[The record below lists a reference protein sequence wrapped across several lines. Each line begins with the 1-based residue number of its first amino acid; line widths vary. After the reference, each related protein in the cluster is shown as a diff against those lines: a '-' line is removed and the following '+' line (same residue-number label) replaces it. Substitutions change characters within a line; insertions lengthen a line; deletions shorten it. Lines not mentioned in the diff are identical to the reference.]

1 MKEIVSISLGGSH
14 RDHETT
20 TQILGQGVRI
30 RRIGTDGDMQRARE
44 LFLELDGKVD
54 AFGLGGCELGI
65 NFDDRYYRL
74 RAIAPLV
81 EGLQT
86 PVVDGSGVRAVVE
99 RSIAGFLLEHLPKAL
114 GQKRVLFCVAAAR
127 YDLVLGFQQAGFKLR
142 FGDPGFVLGLP
153 IGSGSFWLA
162 RLAGRLFIPLVVRA
176 PFSWL
181 YPTGNSQLENKPK
194 FASWFKWADVIAD
207 DFHYIKRF
215 LPLDVTGKTIVTNTT
230 TAADQEMLRQRGV
243 KYLVTSTPVFEGR
256 SFGTNVFEA
265 ALTAVAGKD
274 ARWSMRR
281 FKG

>member
-20 TQILGQGVRI
+20 TQILGQDVRI

-65 NFDDRYYRL
+65 NFADRYYRL

-99 RSIAGFLLEHLPKAL
+99 RSIAGFLLEHLPEAL

-142 FGDPGFVLGLP
+142 FGDPGFVLGLADRV
-153 IGSGSFWLA
+153 GQFLAGSFGWTD
-162 RLAGRLFIPLVVRA
+162 I
-176 PFSWL
+176 
-181 YPTGNSQLENKPK
+181 
-194 FASWFKWADVIAD
+194 
-207 DFHYIKRF
+207 H
-215 LPLDVTGKTIVTNTT
+215 
-230 TAADQEMLRQRGV
+230 
-243 KYLVTSTPVFEGR
+243 
-256 SFGTNVFEA
+256 SFGCTGSFF
-265 ALTAVAGKD
+265 LAVSDGKQSV
-274 ARWSMRR
+274 RKQTQVRVMV
-281 FKG
+281 